1 MEAISWSQIILA
13 ALAATG
19 GVTGLVAFGTFVI
32 RLWDRRRKARS
43 TEEDKRLND
52 AVELKKL
59 ATQAAHIDD
68 EMVRAGLWQ
77 IIGEY
82 KERIEKCEKELKDS
96 EDSHSLS
103 RPRMLKI
110 YEVVRAI
117 RKQANILVLMVSG
130 KDSDM
135 QREVEIL
142 MQRLDELEQA
152 LP

>member
-77 IIGEY
+77 IIGE
-82 KERIEKCEKELKDS
+82 KELKDS